1 LDKVPSFWICAT
13 ELNLIVRSGDTVMT
27 RQLSALVLYFV
38 AAPFAWGQLLNPAA
52 PSTLVPY
59 TICAFSDRLAAV
71 SVDRLN
77 DTPMIRMVN
86 TASGSK
92 PVSVADGYRVM
103 FAYPNTDYFVN
114 LKVEQS
120 VAGRFAEDRQHIVEQ
135 MQEIVAHSSGR
146 IMKLEQNTTKGIAVF
161 GLNNRGIDTGGVVS
175 SYTLFDD
182 AKGIVVTAYIL
193 NGDPRHRAF
202 DSVAQYL
209 ELRDRFVSAFVSCMA
224 KNRP

>member
-1 LDKVPSFWICAT
+1 LVGANAT
-13 ELNLIVRSGDTVMT
+13 ALNLIVKPGETAMT

-38 AAPFAWGQLLNPAA
+38 AAPSAWGQLLTAAA

-59 TICAFSDRLAAV
+59 TLCTFSDRLAAV

-77 DTPMIRMVN
+77 DTPMSRAVN

-103 FAYPNTDYFVN
+103 LAYPNTDYFVN

-120 VAGRFAEDRQHIVEQ
+120 VAGSFAEDKQHIVEQ

-146 IMKLEQNTTKGIAVF
+146 IMKLEQTTTKGIAVF
-161 GLNNRGIDTGGVVS
+161 GLNNREIDTGGVVS
-175 SYTLFDD
+175 FYTLFDD

-193 NGDPRHRAF
+193 NGDPQHRAF
-202 DSVAQYL
+202 DSMAQYL
-209 ELRDRFVSAFVSCMA
+209 KLRDKFVSDYVSCMA
-224 KNRP
+224 KNRA